1 MSTEEALNKSPTSE
15 IKDSESPKKSQD
27 SSTSNSSNS
36 QENQEILN
44 HPYVQELLLKIDVLK
59 RGIIKE
65 RKTNQELSDKLKKF
79 EAELTSKIIHL
90 EEELIYKTSQV
101 KVLIQEKMDLE
112 QKLKA
117 QESKKK
123 RSTGFLDI

>member
-1 MSTEEALNKSPTSE
+1 MSTEEIINKSPISE
-15 IKDSESPKKSQD
+15 AKDPESPKKSQD

-36 QENQEILN
+36 QEIQELLN
-44 HPYVQELLLKIDVLK
+44 HPYVQDLLLKIDVLK

-79 EAELTSKIIHL
+79 EFELTSKIVKL
-90 EEELIYKTSQV
+90 EEELISKTSQV
-101 KVLIQEKMDLE
+101 KILIQEKVELE

-117 QESKKK
+117 QKSQKK
-123 RSTGFLDI
+123 GGQIY